1 MARTNMPSLCRDCDT
16 YSANIADVCERCG
29 SYRIVSHPALETL
42 SIAHIDC
49 DAFFA
54 AIEKRD
60 NPELKDKPVIVG
72 GGKRGVVATCCYIA
86 RLNGVRSAMPMFKAL
101 KACPEAVVVK
111 PRREAYSQA
120 SREIREKFESLT
132 PKVQML
138 SVDEGYLDLSG
149 TTRLTGAFP
158 ALSLSRLAREIE
170 KDIGITISIGLSEN
184 KFLAKTASEL
194 DKPRGFAMIAQE
206 EAMALLG
213 PKPVSFLHGV
223 GKQLAKKLER
233 DGYRIVE
240 DLQDSEARELIRH
253 YGETGLWLHQRA
265 RGIDNRPVRTDTV
278 RKSVSSE
285 RTFNNDLTNYAQL
298 EDRLWEVCE
307 ETAMRA
313 KRHSIEG
320 TTVTLKLKT
329 KDFRSLT
336 RSLTLTTPTNLA
348 NALFR
353 VTKPLLAKEV
363 QGNRAFR
370 LIGVGLSHLQDAR
383 WDARDLVD
391 PSIEKR
397 AKAERASDAARSK
410 FGDAS
415 VVTGRA
421 IRLAAT
427 KAKNRK

>member
-1 MARTNMPSLCRDCDT
+1 MPSLCRDCD
-16 YSANIADVCERCG
+16 SFRQDRFEACDRCG
-29 SYRIVSHPALETL
+29 SYRVLQHPELETL

-111 PRREAYSQA
+111 PRREAYSTA
-120 SREIREKFESLT
+120 SKHIRGKLETLT
-132 PKVQML
+132 PKVQMI
-138 SVDEGYLDLSG
+138 SIDEGYLDLSG
-149 TTRLTGAFP
+149 TTRLAGAFP

-170 KDIGITISIGLSEN
+170 RDIGITISIGLSEN

-194 DKPRGFAMIAQE
+194 DKPRGFALISQS
-206 EAMALLG
+206 EAMALLA

-233 DGYRIVE
+233 DGFRCVG
-240 DLQDSEARELIRH
+240 DLQNSEARDLIRH
-253 YGETGLWLHQRA
+253 YGETGLWLHQRS
-265 RGIDNRPVRTDTV
+265 RGIDNRPVRTDSV

-285 RTFNNDLTNYAQL
+285 RTFNDDLSDYALL

-320 TTVTLKLKT
+320 ATVTLKLKT

-336 RSLTLTTPTNLA
+336 RSVTLSTPTNLA

-353 VTKPLLAKEV
+353 VTKPMLAKEV
-363 QGNRAFR
+363 QGNRSFR

-421 IRLAAT
+421 IRLAAS
-427 KAKNRK
+427 KARNRK